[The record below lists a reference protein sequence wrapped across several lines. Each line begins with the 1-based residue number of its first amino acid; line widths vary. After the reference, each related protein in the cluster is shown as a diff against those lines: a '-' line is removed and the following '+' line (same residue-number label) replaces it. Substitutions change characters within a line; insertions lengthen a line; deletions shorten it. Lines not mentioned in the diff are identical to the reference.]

1 MSAIQHPEAR
11 AGDNIDGRIINIAWP
26 VPLALQLFDARVG
39 AALRCGQRSVVT
51 WTFSMFCF
59 VYADTIYADDVC
71 DNVHRCVRMFTAVVQ
86 LCRRMSRRSESSATL
101 SLQSALDERWS
112 PY

>member
-1 MSAIQHPEAR
+1 MSAIHHPEAH
-11 AGDNIDGRIINIAWP
+11 AGDNIDGRIINAWP

-71 DNVHRCVRMFTAVVQ
+71 DNVHRYVRMLHL
-86 LCRRMSRRSESSATL
+86 LCSSVDACRVGVFGN
-101 SLQSALDERWS
+101 SQSAVCT
-112 PY
+112 